1 MREQDDCDGHARFMD
16 ALAEQGF
23 VAFGGPI
30 GEGDRR
36 FMFAVEAPSEEAV
49 RERLATDPWERTRQL
64 QTVDVQ
70 PWEILLRATP

>member
-1 MREQDDCDGHARFMD
+1 
-16 ALAEQGF
+16 
-23 VAFGGPI
+23 
-30 GEGDRR
+30 
-36 FMFAVEAPSEEAV
+36 MFAVEAPSEDAV